1 MKRAGKMVEN
11 EISIVFHKI
20 YSGFGKANYKIGRL
34 MLKLFSEIN

>member
-20 YSGFGKANYKIGRL
+20 YCGFGKANYEIAQL
-34 MLKLFSEIN
+34 MLKSFSEIN